1 MVPATS
7 SSVANNVT
15 VNAAMNVA
23 SFYTSGIDGT
33 LTLNGAVTSSSPNT
47 VQLGGRELFVN
58 APITTTNG
66 GNVILNMTDNITF
79 TALGDIYSDGD
90 VYITAGGFINSAGD
104 IITTNDDIYMRGFL
118 NLTGDVTYSGK
129 TFWLNGQLQANG
141 FDMNFKEFKFAPV
154 FPPYQTA
161 LIQAQEFPGYD
172 SAVLNTYYL
181 NAYAPTQLLNN
192 APGLQLA
199 TLLNLFQAEERFNPL
214 LDTVIFGDG
223 NTFVYPESE
232 STCLEDA
239 CTIENASSDLDFIF
253 DTASVVNDS
262 EELISKA
269 SMPAIKPIF

>member
-1 MVPATS
+1 
-7 SSVANNVT
+7 
-15 VNAAMNVA
+15 
-23 SFYTSGIDGT
+23 
-33 LTLNGAVTSSSPNT
+33 
-47 VQLGGRELFVN
+47 
-58 APITTTNG
+58 
-66 GNVILNMTDNITF
+66 
-79 TALGDIYSDGD
+79 
-90 VYITAGGFINSAGD
+90 
-104 IITTNDDIYMRGFL
+104 
-118 NLTGDVTYSGK
+118 
-129 TFWLNGQLQANG
+129 
-141 FDMNFKEFKFAPV
+141 MNFKEFKFAPV

-199 TLLNLFQAEERFNPL
+199 TLLNLFQAEEPFNPL

-253 DTASVVNDS
+253 DTASVVNDRD
-262 EELISKA
+262 ELISKA
-269 SMPAIKPIF
+269 SMPAIMPIF